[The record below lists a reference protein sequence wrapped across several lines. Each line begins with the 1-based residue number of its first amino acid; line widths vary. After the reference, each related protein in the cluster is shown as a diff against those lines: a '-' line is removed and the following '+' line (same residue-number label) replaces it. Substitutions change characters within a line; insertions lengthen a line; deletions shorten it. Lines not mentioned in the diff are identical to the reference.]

1 MILETGGHA
10 WPGLGNNG
18 SDFKIA
24 VKEIAEFFYPLLLDN
39 VRLNTP
45 KTHKNPIQLFPNPST
60 GTCTFRLPS
69 DQKSVEIRI
78 YNGLSQLQFSTI
90 ITETTTLKLPLNTGL
105 YQVVL
110 VGTTTQT
117 QTLVIE

>member
-1 MILETGGHA
+1 MILETGGHG

-18 SDFKIA
+18 TDFKIA

-45 KTHKNPIQLFPNPST
+45 KTHINPIQLYPNPST
-60 GTCTFRLPS
+60 GTCTFRLPN

-78 YNGLSQLQFSTI
+78 YNGLSQLQFSTT

>member
-24 VKEIAEFFYPLLLDN
+24 VKEIAEFLYPLLLDN

-45 KTHKNPIQLFPNPST
+45 KTLINPIQLFPNPST

-78 YNGLSQLQFSTI
+78 YKGLSQLQFSTT
-90 ITETTTLKLPLNTGL
+90 ITETTTLKMPLNTGL
-105 YQVVL
+105 YKVVMT
-110 VGTTTQT
+110 GKHAQT
-117 QTLVIE
+117 ETLVVE